1 MKQRVLAEY
10 RANYRR
16 YVSEPLGH
24 KPVASTTAA
33 DVRRWRAD
41 LMIPRPRGQPRSDD
55 MEMKRAFPVV
65 QRSVCQPVAIFD
77 CMLRSLL
84 ASVAVEGWL
93 PQFGGISFPAGNT
106 IAVNSGERVGNQFHA
121 EAHHRRVL
129 GADFTYSA
137 TLIADWTQPELSVD
151 LQFRISDEGRYGVR
165 FKAGTVTLYTF
176 MLEER
181 PCDINPAAI
190 AHCGLWPM
198 SDGNPKHDQLLD
210 LPVEHTVASGIFD
223 RNSKTLPVTVVA
235 EGPLLEV
242 TFGHPAHTATI
253 SGQDG
258 ALGVGRFGVYT
269 RSSAPDFDVKFV
281 DIAATTDP
289 TATSNFAVLYS
300 TPGYDAA
307 GTKCALVRTLNDVAT
322 VDFVENS
329 SSFTIVNAAGDVIID
344 RRPFV
349 SSPGPGATLR
359 RVFGMQFLQADFS
372 DLRDIGSYSL
382 EANIATSSGVRVLHS
397 GPFEIRDRLVTETM
411 LWPLSIRNAA
421 ARRAADEDFR
431 RNWVAESGRECWSV
445 GLDGAFVADRA
456 DDSAGATLLRFRR
469 TGSELIESVV
479 DFRFVARITI
489 VSGCDAQMQFRIT
502 KDHRWGV
509 TLQAGSAGY
518 CPHGSGPG
526 AIRLHH
532 EGSSVPGGFE
542 AIDSKELDDAPFV
555 AGQGYD
561 VEVRCTAQ
569 RIEVLLDGV
578 RMIDHIDPNPLPGDF
593 ALKAWSS
600 TVRFQHAKVWGR
612 SVGLSHPAPGV
623 WIPYDRAT
631 GKSSQG
637 FDITFSDDEN
647 DKTAAV
653 EQDLLYPIAAQQQG
667 FHDCNNYIGEATSH
681 GVFLSALMELWESRA
696 AAADQPE
703 QDQLRDA
710 IVTAVLYLNELAE
723 QGNSTGGF
731 THQESGRGAMK
742 ELKDVNVDGQIL
754 STQFAMYGLSSF
766 ADKGAGVDINLAD
779 KAFELCEKAWGW
791 LDVNHGRDAVL
802 DSIVAIRLS
811 RAAQRGGLP
820 SAPEWFKRAQDNSG
834 IVLQMFGVTAA
845 LKNAFRPTLR
855 SIPWFE
861 GVYET
866 FKQGAMQP
874 DDAQLKLIGVIVD
887 QLVALTTDANN
898 GFCVIPQADDQRNP
912 PDPAIATGNWD
923 NMAGTPLVYKPI
935 PDPPVGDWYIC
946 EHFATAAYDSA
957 AIGRLLR
964 DRIPERSADQSS
976 LERLATG
983 NLHWALGL
991 NPGVPATKIASA
1003 VSPDETPWSA
1013 ASFVYNGPG
1022 PSVRTIEGFR
1032 TRTSSAKGWLAKW
1045 EESTASRH
1053 RETWWIDPANNGFQ
1067 SLVNGHVLRERQWHY
1082 WNIGIAGWVSGETF
1096 MLIDGSFLKAA
1107 TALEDWHAGVSPKPN
1122 PYELTKPRFFDTT
1135 HVDRASTKWCFDDP
1149 DRTAFAQASRM
1160 ATDFAAG
1167 KGFGAGRPT
1176 GHHVGERVGVLCLP
1190 TDAISFSDVPLE
1202 EIADTA
1208 FPFDDINTAPWAQ
1221 VGRAAMEIA
1230 GRRGLAA
1237 GFFTGHQTPGQC
1249 GWVGIAA
1256 DLVSVF
1262 DVDDKTVAAT
1272 KWAFTDVNRVRWAQA
1287 ARCATD
1293 ICLAPQALPLAGG
1306 FFSGHQLPNKRQ
1318 IVAVRKS

>member
-1 MKQRVLAEY
+1 
-10 RANYRR
+10 
-16 YVSEPLGH
+16 
-24 KPVASTTAA
+24 
-33 DVRRWRAD
+33 
-41 LMIPRPRGQPRSDD
+41 
-55 MEMKRAFPVV
+55 
-65 QRSVCQPVAIFD
+65 
-77 CMLRSLL
+77 MLRPLL

-106 IAVNSGERVGNQFHA
+106 IAVNSGSPVGDRFHA

-165 FKAGTVTLYTF
+165 FQAGTVTLYRF
-176 MLEER
+176 MLEDR
-181 PCDINPAAI
+181 LCDNNPAAI

-198 SDGNPKHDQLLD
+198 SDGNPEHDPLLD
-210 LPVEHTVASGIFD
+210 LPVELRLASGIFD
-223 RNSKTLPVTVVA
+223 RTSKALPVTVIA
-235 EGPLLEV
+235 DGPRLEV
-242 TFGHPAHTATI
+242 TFGHPPHTGSIT
-253 SGQDG
+253 GHDG
-258 ALGVGRFGVYT
+258 ELGVGRFGVYT
-269 RSSAPDFDVKFV
+269 RSAAPDFDVQFV
-281 DIAATTDP
+281 DVAATTDP

-300 TPGYDAA
+300 TPGYDEA

-322 VDFVENS
+322 PDFVEHD
-329 SSFTIVNAAGDVIID
+329 SSFTIIDAAGDVIID
-344 RRPFV
+344 RRPFE
-349 SSPGPGATLR
+349 SSAGTLR
-359 RVFGMQFLQADFS
+359 WVFGMQFLQADFS

-382 EANIATSSGVRVLHS
+382 QASIATSSGVRVLHA

-445 GLDGAFVADRA
+445 GVDGAFVADRA
-456 DDSAGATLLRFRR
+456 DDVAGATLLRFRR
-469 TGSELIESVV
+469 IGSELIESVTN
-479 DFRFVARITI
+479 FRFVARITI

-542 AIDSKELDDAPFV
+542 AIDSKQLDDAPFV

-561 VEVRCTAQ
+561 VEVRCTNG

-578 RMIDHIDPNPLPGDF
+578 RVIDQIDPVPMSGDF

-600 TVRFQHAKVWGR
+600 TVRFEHVRVWGR

-637 FDITFSDDEN
+637 FAITVPDDEN
-647 DKTAAV
+647 NGAAAL
-653 EQDLLYPIAAQQQG
+653 EQDLLYPVAAQQQG

-681 GVFLSALMELWESRA
+681 GVFLAALMQLWESRA
-696 AAADQPE
+696 AAADQSE
-703 QDQLRDA
+703 QDQLREA

-723 QGNSTGGF
+723 QGNRTGGF

-742 ELKDVNVDGQIL
+742 ELKDVNVGGQIL
-754 STQFAMYGLSSF
+754 STQFAMYGLASF
-766 ADKGAGVDINLAD
+766 AEKGAAVDRDLAD
-779 KAFELCEKAWGW
+779 KAFDLCEKAWGW
-791 LDVNHGRDAVL
+791 LDANPGRDAVV
-802 DSIVAIRLS
+802 DSIVAIRLA
-811 RAAQRGGLP
+811 RAAQRAGLP
-820 SAPEWFKRAQDNSG
+820 SASDWLNKAIDNSG
-834 IVLQMFGVTAA
+834 NVLKMFGVPGA
-845 LKNAFRPTLR
+845 LKNTLRPTLR

-866 FKQGAMQP
+866 FKQSATP
-874 DDAQLKLIGVIVD
+874 PNAAQLGVIAD
-887 QLVALTTDANN
+887 QLVALTADANN
-898 GFCVIPQADDQRNP
+898 GFCVIPQADDERNP
-912 PDPAIATGNWD
+912 ADPAIPIENWD
-923 NMAGTPLVYKPI
+923 NMAAMPLVYKPI
-935 PDPPVGDWYIC
+935 PNPPVGDWYIC

-957 AIGRLLR
+957 AIGRLLA
-964 DRIPERSADQSS
+964 DYIPKRAADQVP

-1003 VSPDETPWSA
+1003 ASPAETPWSA

-1032 TRTSSAKGWLAKW
+1032 TRTSSAKGWLATW

-1082 WNIGIAGWVSGETF
+1082 WNIGFAGWVSGETF

-1107 TALEDWHAGVSPKPN
+1107 TALEDWRAGASPTAN

-1135 HVDRASTKWCFDDP
+1135 HVDRASTKWSFGDP

-1190 TDAISFSDVPLE
+1190 SNAISFFDIPLA

-1208 FPFDDINTAPWAQ
+1208 FPFDDINSAPWAQ
-1221 VGRAAMEIA
+1221 VGCAAMEIA
-1230 GRRGLAA
+1230 GRRGFAA
-1237 GFFTGHQTPGQC
+1237 GFFTGHRIPGQC
-1249 GWVGIAA
+1249 GWAGIAA

-1272 KWAFTDVNRVRWAQA
+1272 KWAFTDVNRIPWAKA

-1293 ICLAPQALPLAGG
+1293 ICLGLQPLRLAGG

-1318 IVAVRKS
+1318 IVAIRQP

>member
-1 MKQRVLAEY
+1 MVLDAPTEVRGDGVVVRFRLILLRAVNESVVVVLAD
-10 RANYRR
+10 
-16 YVSEPLGH
+16 
-24 KPVASTTAA
+24 TAKSL
-33 DVRRWRAD
+33 DVRHGA
-41 LMIPRPRGQPRSDD
+41 LLSFCEKFVSPPLYL
-55 MEMKRAFPVV
+55 
-65 QRSVCQPVAIFD
+65 D
-77 CMLRSLL
+77 CMRRSLL
-84 ASVAVEGWL
+84 ASVATEGWL
-93 PQFGGISFPAGNT
+93 PQFGGITFPAGNT
-106 IAVNSGERVGNQFHA
+106 IAMNSGIQVGNRFHA
-121 EAHHRRVL
+121 EAHHKRVL

-137 TLIADWTQPELSVD
+137 TLVADWAHPELSVD

-165 FKAGTVTLYTF
+165 FKADTIIGTVTLYRF
-176 MLEER
+176 MLEDR
-181 PCDINPAAI
+181 PCDNNPTAV
-190 AHCGLWPM
+190 AHCGLWPTGDTA
-198 SDGNPKHDQLLD
+198 SDD
-210 LPVEHTVASGIFD
+210 PVEHPLAVGIFD
-223 RNSKTLPVTVVA
+223 RNSKTLPVTIVA
-235 EGPLLEV
+235 EGPRLEV
-242 TFGHPAHTATI
+242 TFGHPGHTATI
-253 SGQDG
+253 VGQDG
-258 ALGVGRFGVYT
+258 ALGVGRFGVYAL
-269 RSSAPDFDVKFV
+269 SSAPDFDVKFV

-307 GTKCALVRTLNDVAT
+307 GTKRALVRTLNDLAT
-322 VDFVENS
+322 VDFLENDS
-329 SSFTIVNAAGDVIID
+329 TFTIRNSAGDVIID

-349 SSPGPGATLR
+349 AAGGPGTTLR
-359 RVFGMQFLQADFS
+359 RVFGMQFLLADFS
-372 DLRDIGSYSL
+372 DLREDGSYTL
-382 EANIATSSGVRVLHS
+382 DAQIATSSGVRVLHS

-456 DDSAGATLLRFRR
+456 DDGAGATLRRFRR
-469 TGSELIESVV
+469 INSELIESVV

-502 KDHRWGV
+502 KNHRWGV
-509 TLQAGSAGY
+509 TLQAGSAGG

-542 AIDSKELDDAPFV
+542 AIDSKRLDATPLVAFV
-555 AGQGYD
+555 AGHAYD
-561 VEVRCTAQ
+561 VEVRCTGEL
-569 RIEVLLDGV
+569 IEVLLDGV
-578 RMIDHIDPNPLPGDF
+578 RMIDQIDPDPQPGDF

-600 TVRFQHAKVWGR
+600 TARFGHAKVWGR
-612 SVGLSHPAPGV
+612 SVGLSHPTPGV

-631 GKSSQG
+631 RKSSQG
-637 FDITFSDDEN
+637 FEITFPDDEN
-647 DKTAAV
+647 DGTAAV
-653 EQDLLYPIAAQQQG
+653 EQDLRFPVAAQQQG

-681 GVFLSALMELWESRA
+681 GVFLSALMQLWESRA
-696 AAADQPE
+696 ASADQPE

-723 QGNSTGGF
+723 QGSRTGGF

-766 ADKGAGVDINLAD
+766 ADKGAAVDINLAD

-791 LDVNHGRDAVL
+791 LDVNHGRDTVL
-802 DSIVAIRLS
+802 DSIVAIRLG

-820 SAPEWFKRAQDNSG
+820 SAPDWFKRAQDNSG
-834 IVLQMFGVTAA
+834 AVLQTFGVTAA
-845 LKNAFRPTLR
+845 LKNTFRPTLR

-874 DDAQLKLIGVIVD
+874 DDAQLKLIGVIAD

-912 PDPAIATGNWD
+912 QDPAIATGNWD
-923 NMAGTPLVYKPI
+923 NMAGMPLVFKPI
-935 PDPPVGDWYIC
+935 PDPPVGDWYLC

-1003 VSPDETPWSA
+1003 ISPAEAPWSA

-1032 TRTSSAKGWLAKW
+1032 TRTSSAKGWLATW

-1053 RETWWIDPANNGFQ
+1053 RETWWIDPGNNGFQ
-1067 SLVNGHVLRERQWHY
+1067 SLVNGHVLREGQWHY
-1082 WNIGIAGWVSGETF
+1082 WNIGRAGWVSGETF

-1107 TALEDWHAGVSPKPN
+1107 TALEDWHAGVSPTPN

-1135 HVDRASTKWCFDDP
+1135 HVDRASTNWCFDDP
-1149 DRTAFAQASRM
+1149 NRTAFAQASRM
-1160 ATDFAAG
+1160 TTDFAGG

-1176 GHHVGERVGVLCLP
+1176 GHHIGELVGVLCLP
-1190 TDAISFSDVPLE
+1190 RDGIGFFDIPHA

-1208 FPFDDINTAPWAQ
+1208 FPFDDINNTPWAQ

-1230 GRRGLAA
+1230 GRRGFAA
-1237 GFFTGHQTPGQC
+1237 GFFTGHQIPGQC
-1249 GWVGIAA
+1249 GWIGIAL

-1262 DVDDKTVAAT
+1262 DVDDATVAASR
-1272 KWAFTDVNRVRWAQA
+1272 WAFADVNAVPWAQA

-1293 ICLAPQALPLAGG
+1293 ICLTVLPPRFAGG

-1318 IVAVRKS
+1318 IVALRQL